1 MDGREK
7 ELTELRRHLK
17 VLQTKQQRAQII
29 YDKVRAWSRRV
40 GAKLPE
46 LDGYLEVQGIAKP
59 DHKGEDGKT
68 EVKKLFDD
76 ISTTVCSTLENLGL
90 DQGDNSG
97 LMSEY
102 MSDNFVNKN
111 IRVRPTSAYVANE
124 ETSSR
129 MSHGSPAHRE
139 DEHFKFD

>member
-7 ELTELRRHLK
+7 ELGELRRHLK

-46 LDGYLEVQGIAKP
+46 LEGYLETQGIPKP
-59 DHKGEDGKT
+59 DLKGEEGKS

-76 ISTTVCSTLENLGL
+76 ISGVVC
-90 DQGDNSG
+90 
-97 LMSEY
+97 
-102 MSDNFVNKN
+102 
-111 IRVRPTSAYVANE
+111 
-124 ETSSR
+124 
-129 MSHGSPAHRE
+129 
-139 DEHFKFD
+139 